1 MIKIVGAILIIGI
14 STLAGFFF
22 GQRFSERCS
31 LLKLW
36 LRILDIFQ
44 TEIYFEARVLPDIF
58 RRTAVIIKDRY
69 FSNAF
74 NWLAASLEF
83 GSDQD
88 FGEAWQKFLIETGL
102 GILHKEDYLEL
113 NELGHYLGITD
124 RNDQLAK
131 IKTCHASLSFNLQ
144 AAEVER
150 DKRTRIY
157 RYLGFAMGA
166 IVVLW
171 LI

>member
-1 MIKIVGAILIIGI
+1 MVKFVGALLIIGI

-22 GQRFSERCS
+22 GQRYSERCY

-36 LRILDIFQ
+36 MRILDIFQ

-58 RRTAVIIKDRY
+58 CRTAILVNDRN

-88 FGEAWQKFLIETGL
+88 FGEAWQRFLVETGL
-102 GILHKEDYLEL
+102 GILNKSDYLEL
-113 NELGHYLGITD
+113 NELGNYLGSTD
-124 RNDQLAK
+124 RNDQLVK
-131 IKTCHASLSFNLQ
+131 IKTCHASLSLNLQ

-150 DKRTRIY
+150 DKKTRIY

-171 LI
+171 LL